1 MTLAVSYLALDARGQ
16 EVRGTLQA
24 ASLAEAAEGLKGRG
38 LFPVELGA
46 PAAAATPAAT
56 PGASFAWRPLR
67 PADQIMFCRQVAL
80 LLRTGHALLPSL
92 EALRE
97 QASHPTLARLS
108 ERLTLAVRAGSS
120 LSEALDLETVL
131 PPVVARLVR
140 TAEETGQLE
149 QAFAR
154 AADHLERS
162 AELRAQV
169 IASLSYPVLVFLTA
183 TGVFWFLA
191 LKVVPKL
198 ARFLANRGAA
208 LPWTTQTLIDISAFF
223 QNHGAALGLTIAGLT
238 TALFLWR
245 RTPRG
250 RMSLDR
256 FLLRTPLVGGVVRV
270 AAIAQ
275 LSRTLALLL
284 QSGVLLLS
292 ALRIAAESCSNHALR
307 AEFERARE
315 GVLAGDSLAAGL
327 QSPLV
332 GPLVPRIVATGE
344 SAGALDATLLE
355 LARFSEIDL
364 ERRLKTLARLV
375 EPAILVLVGGMVG
388 FVYLA
393 FFQAVLQ
400 LSAR

>member
-1 MTLAVSYLALDARGQ
+1 VTLLAVPYLALDSSGQ
-16 EVRGTLQA
+16 EVRGTLNA
-24 ASLAEAAEGLKGRG
+24 ASLAEAAEGLKGQG
-38 LFPVELGA
+38 LFPVELGDPVAGA
-46 PAAAATPAAT
+46 PVAPR
-56 PGASFAWRPLR
+56 PSFVLRPLR

-80 LLRTGHALLPSL
+80 LLRTGHALLASL

-108 ERLTLAVRAGSS
+108 ERLTLAVKAGAS
-120 LSEALDLETVL
+120 LSEALGPESAL

-208 LPWTTQTLIDISAFF
+208 LPWTTQTLIDVSAFF
-223 QNHGAALGLTIAGLT
+223 QNHGAALGLGIAGVT
-238 TALFLWR
+238 TAILLWR
-245 RTPRG
+245 RTAPG
-250 RMSLDR
+250 RLSLDR
-256 FLLRTPLVGGVVRV
+256 LLLRIPLVGGVVRV

-307 AEFERARE
+307 AEFEGARE
-315 GVLAGDSLAAGL
+315 GVLAGQSLAAGL

>member
-1 MTLAVSYLALDARGQ
+1 MTQLAVPYLALDASGQ

-24 ASLAEAAEGLKGRG
+24 ASVAEAAEGLKGRG
-38 LFPVELGA
+38 LFPIELG
-46 PAAAATPAAT
+46 TPAA
-56 PGASFAWRPLR
+56 GAAPSAPRQGLGFRPLR

-97 QASHPTLARLS
+97 QASHPALARLA
-108 ERLTLAVRAGSS
+108 ERLTVSVRAGAS
-120 LSEALDLETVL
+120 LSESLEPETTL

-208 LPWTTQTLIDISAFF
+208 LPWTTQTLIDVSAFF
-223 QNHGAALGLTIAGLT
+223 QTHGALIGLGIAGFT
-238 TALFLWR
+238 SALFLWR
-245 RTPRG
+245 RTASG
-250 RMSLDR
+250 RLNLDR
-256 FLLRTPLVGGVVRV
+256 LLLQTPLVGGVVRV
-270 AAIAQ
+270 AAVAQ

-307 AEFERARE
+307 AELERARE
-315 GVLAGDSLAAGL
+315 GVLAGESLASGL
-327 QSPLV
+327 QSPLI

-344 SAGALDATLLE
+344 SAGALDSTLLE

-400 LSAR
+400 ISAR

>member
-1 MTLAVSYLALDARGQ
+1 VSALAVSYLALDASGR
-16 EVRGTLQA
+16 EVRGTLDA

-38 LFPVELGA
+38 LFPVELSEPVVEA
-46 PAAAATPAAT
+46 PAADAQP
-56 PGASFAWRPLR
+56 SFSLRPLR
-67 PADQIMFCRQVAL
+67 AADQIMFCRQVAL

-92 EALRE
+92 ESLGE
-97 QASHPTLARLS
+97 QASHPSLARLAG
-108 ERLTLAVRAGSS
+108 RLSAAVKSGAS
-120 LSEALDLETVL
+120 LSEALEPEVAL
-131 PPVVARLVR
+131 PPVVGRLVR

-162 AELRAQV
+162 SELRAQV

-208 LPWTTQTLIDISAFF
+208 LPWTTQTLIDVSAFF
-223 QNHGAALGLTIAGLT
+223 QSHGVTLGLSVAGVAAAIL
-238 TALFLWR
+238 LWR
-245 RTPRG
+245 RTAAG
-250 RMSLDR
+250 RLALDR
-256 FLLRTPLVGGVVRV
+256 LLLRTPLVGGVLRV

-292 ALRIAAESCSNHALR
+292 ALRIAADSCSNHALR
-307 AEFERARE
+307 GEFERARE
-315 GVLAGDSLAAGL
+315 GVLAGESLAAGL

-344 SAGALDATLLE
+344 SAGALDETLLE

>member
-1 MTLAVSYLALDARGQ
+1 MTQLAVPYLAIDARGR
-16 EVRGTLQA
+16 EVRGTLA
-24 ASLAEAAEGLKGRG
+24 AESVAEAAEGLKGRG

-46 PAAAATPAAT
+46 PAAEAPLAAPRRV
-56 PGASFAWRPLR
+56 GWRPLR

-97 QASHPTLARLS
+97 QASHPALGRLS
-108 ERLTLAVRAGSS
+108 ERLCVAVRAGAS
-120 LSEALDLETVL
+120 LSDSLQPESDL
-131 PPVVARLVR
+131 PPVVERLVR

-149 QAFAR
+149 QAFSR
-154 AADHLERS
+154 AADHLERA

-198 ARFLANRGAA
+198 ARFLANRGAT
-208 LPWTTQTLIDISAFF
+208 LPWTTQTLIDVSGFF
-223 QNHGAALGLTIAGLT
+223 QAHGGLIGLAIAGLL

-250 RMSLDR
+250 RLRLDR
-256 FLLRTPLVGGVVRV
+256 LLLRLPGVGGVLRV
-270 AAIAQ
+270 AAVAQ
-275 LSRTLALLL
+275 LARTLALLL

-292 ALRIAAESCSNHALR
+292 ALRIVAESCSNHALR
-307 AEFERARE
+307 GELERARD
-315 GVLAGDSLAAGL
+315 GVLAGRSLAEGL
-327 QSPLV
+327 QSPLL
-332 GPLVPRIVATGE
+332 GSLVSRIVATGE

-375 EPAILVLVGGMVG
+375 EPAILILVGGMVG

-400 LSAR
+400 ISAR